1 MALNFPLNPVDGEQ
15 YDNFTWNEAVGV
27 WQFSAPIALDN
38 LTDVEVTNPTT
49 DDLLYY
55 DGTQWVNASPQDL
68 NVGGADVGVL
78 FWMYAQVNMAE
89 ILPKLLYIGNLQS
102 GNAYVTSSTSG
113 SYAIIKSIN
122 ICNTGTA
129 TETFSINIIPPGS
142 TKTVANSIMG
152 NITLTAG
159 NVFSYDTSI
168 VVPAGHAIYLEQ
180 PTNNLTFAISGVDY
194 VV

>member
-1 MALNFPLNPVDGEQ
+1 
-15 YDNFTWNEAVGV
+15 
-27 WQFSAPIALDN
+27 
-38 LTDVEVTNPTT
+38 
-49 DDLLYY
+49 
-55 DGTQWVNASPQDL
+55 
-68 NVGGADVGVL
+68 
-78 FWMYAQVNMAE
+78 MAE
-89 ILPKLLYIGNLQS
+89 ILPKLLYIGNLQD

-142 TKTVANSIMG
+142 VRSAANSIMG

-168 VVPAGHAIYLEQ
+168 VVPAGHAISLQQ